1 MGRFVLKSNIDIH
14 KVRVLLRLS
23 RRESH
28 KTNLGVSCNQT
39 CSFLHSAPRTAELAG
54 VSREP
59 AKNGNDSSNDFGI
72 NAVSETQWT
81 AESVRKRMGHQELS
95 LPMTGCGNIAVLTY
109 EKHIQWLV
117 C

>member
-1 MGRFVLKSNIDIH
+1 MGRFVLKSNIDIR
-14 KVRVLLRLS
+14 KVRVLLRLP

-28 KTNLGVSCNQT
+28 KTSLRVSCNQT
-39 CSFLHSAPRTAELAG
+39 SSFPHSAPRTAEVAG
-54 VSREP
+54 ASRQP
-59 AKNGNDSSNDFGI
+59 AKNGNDSSHDFGI

-95 LPMTGCGNIAVLTY
+95 LPMTGCGNITVVTY
-109 EKHIQWLV
+109 EKHIQWLL